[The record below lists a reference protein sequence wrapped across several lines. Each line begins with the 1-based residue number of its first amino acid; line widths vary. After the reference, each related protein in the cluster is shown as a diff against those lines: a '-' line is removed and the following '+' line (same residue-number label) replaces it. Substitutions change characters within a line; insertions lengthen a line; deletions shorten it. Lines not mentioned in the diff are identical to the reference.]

1 MLKKV
6 EWVWAAG
13 VAGNTVQRRRQIEL
27 ANQIGLFGAV
37 ATAPYQLF
45 YYFYDFAY
53 FYGVF
58 IANIVFTLGYL
69 SVLALNASRRY
80 ELAQRTLLI
89 NVNIQ
94 MFVVTAFIGADAG
107 VNLFYFTIAAV
118 LVFMNQRGR
127 RLYIARMALLGTL
140 YMASYFLFTPS
151 RALSPVPEPWVNV
164 MYVGSGVGVLTL
176 LGIFLCLF
184 RQQIDQAEREL
195 MTLSRHFKTL
205 SNTDPLTGL
214 ANRRVLDEAL
224 EREWSRLSRDS
235 GALSIIMC
243 DIDHFKRFND
253 RYGHDAG
260 DECLKRVTAALKE
273 VLSRPSDLIARYGGE
288 EFVIVLP
295 NTAAPGALHIA
306 SRLCKAVEALKVPN
320 EDSSTSAWVTLSAG
334 VSSTD
339 NAVKLRASVGG
350 GVLLKGADQ
359 ALYQA
364 KTSGRNRAVYLPSS
378 TDTLKPSGGLRQR
391 TKENDER
398 F

>member
-1 MLKKV
+1 M
-6 EWVWAAG
+6 
-13 VAGNTVQRRRQIEL
+13 QRRRQIEL

-45 YYFYDFAY
+45 YYLYDFAY
-53 FYGVF
+53 FNSVF
-58 IANIVFTLGYL
+58 TANIVFTLGYL
-69 SVLALNASRRY
+69 SVLVLNGMRRY
-80 ELAQRTLLI
+80 GLAQRTLLI

-94 MFVVTAFIGADAG
+94 MFVVTALIGADAG
-107 VNLFYFTIAAV
+107 VHLFYFTIAAV
-118 LVFMNQRGR
+118 LVFMKQRGR
-127 RLYIARMALLGTL
+127 RRYIAHMALLGTL
-140 YMASYFLFTPS
+140 YMTAHFLFTPS
-151 RALSPVPEPWVNV
+151 RALSPVPAPWVNV
-164 MYVGSGVGVLTL
+164 MYVGSGIGVLTL

-184 RQQIDQAEREL
+184 RQQIDHAEREL
-195 MTLSRHFKTL
+195 MLLSRHFKTL

-224 EREWSRLSRDS
+224 EREWSRLSRHS

-273 VLSRPSDLIARYGGE
+273 GLSRPSDLIARYGGE

-295 NTAAPGALHIA
+295 NTAAQGARHIA
-306 SRLCKAVEALKVPN
+306 DRLCQTVEALEIPN

-334 VSSTD
+334 VSSTEA
-339 NAVKLRASVGG
+339 AVTMRATGG

-364 KTSGRNRAVYLPSS
+364 KTSGRNRAVYLPCP
-378 TDTLKPSGGLRQR
+378 TNALEPSGA
-391 TKENDER
+391 
-398 F
+398 